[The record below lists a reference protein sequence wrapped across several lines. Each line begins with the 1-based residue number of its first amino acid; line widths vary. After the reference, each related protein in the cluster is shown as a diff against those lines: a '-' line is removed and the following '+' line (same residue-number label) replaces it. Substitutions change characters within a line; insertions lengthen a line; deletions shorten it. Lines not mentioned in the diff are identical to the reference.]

1 MYVRAAKRV
10 KISSQEVR
18 DAALLGKLGDDSAID
33 TATTGIDLPFD
44 GQELACWTQK
54 NRISEM
60 TVSELVSGIKVRNFH
75 VLHSWLLQRGQDLVP
90 VSTLTLCQ

>member
-10 KISSQEVR
+10 KISPRDVR
-18 DAALLGKLGDDSAID
+18 DAALLGKLGHDL
-33 TATTGIDLPFD
+33 ATTEIDLPFD
-44 GQELACWTQK
+44 GKELSCWTEK

>member
-1 MYVRAAKRV
+1 MYVRPAKRV
-10 KISSQEVR
+10 KVSSQEVR
-18 DAALLGKLGDDSAID
+18 DAALLGKLGNDGVID

-60 TVSELVSGIKVRNFH
+60 KASELVSGIKVRSLD
-75 VLHSWLLQRGQDLVP
+75 VLHS
-90 VSTLTLCQ
+90 